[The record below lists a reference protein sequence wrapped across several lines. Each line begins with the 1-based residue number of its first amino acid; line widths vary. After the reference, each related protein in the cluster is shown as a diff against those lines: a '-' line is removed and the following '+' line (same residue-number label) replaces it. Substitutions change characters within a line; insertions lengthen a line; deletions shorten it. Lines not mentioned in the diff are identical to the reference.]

1 MNEVDKQELLQQL
14 ERCKDTLDVV
24 TTFGD
29 NRFCGVNCMLDCQ
42 SCYKGASST
51 LDMIITMVKEKM

>member
-1 MNEVDKQELLQQL
+1 MNENDKQELLQQL
-14 ERCKDTLDVV
+14 DKCKATLKVV

-29 NRFCGVNCMLDCQ
+29 DRFCGFNCMLDCQ

-51 LDMIITMVKEKM
+51 LDMIISMVKEKM

>member
-14 ERCKDTLDVV
+14 ERCKDTVDVV

-29 NRFCGVNCMLDCQ
+29 NRFCGFDCMFDCQ
-42 SCYKGASST
+42 SCYKGATST
-51 LDMIITMVKEKM
+51 IDMIITMVKEKM

>member
-1 MNEVDKQELLQQL
+1 MTENDKQELLQQL

-29 NRFCGVNCMLDCQ
+29 NQFCGFNCNLDCQ
-42 SCYKGASST
+42 SCYKGAIAT
-51 LDMIITMVKEKM
+51 IDMIITMVKEKM